1 MLVQLIYL
9 LIKLSCVEEMKKNI
23 HPDYHEIEVI
33 LTNGTSVKTRS
44 TYGKKGDQIKLDVD
58 YLTHPAWTGASSFL
72 NQNAKGVAS
81 FNSKFGALSSIF
93 GGSSSKPEESEDK

>member
-1 MLVQLIYL
+1 
-9 LIKLSCVEEMKKNI
+9 MKKDI

-44 TYGKKGDQIKLDVD
+44 TYGKKGAQIKLDVD

-72 NQNAKGVAS
+72 NKNARGVAS
-81 FNSKFGALSSIF
+81 FNSKFGALSGIF
-93 GGSSSKPEESEDK
+93 GGSDTEESEDK